1 MVAFVTEPYPLWKYY
16 PGQHAH
22 RNGLILLVGAF
33 ADAREGDQ
41 PHMTSDQKLAQLRPA
56 LVDLGFE
63 VESGKRAV
71 DKLRRPVL
79 FGELGTEERAF
90 EVDAFHGELGVALEI
105 EAGRGTQG
113 NAIYRDLIQTSLLI
127 DARFL
132 ALVVLVEYRFKSG
145 GKTIAS
151 PDYRKTI
158 SLLDAIY
165 ASDRLRLP
173 LEGVLVVGY

>member
-1 MVAFVTEPYPLWKYY
+1 MTDPYPRWKFY
-16 PGQHAH
+16 PSRARPPAWAQSLIDAFEAAH
-22 RNGLILLVGAF
+22 T
-33 ADAREGDQ
+33 ADDAQ
-41 PHMTSDQKLAQLRPA
+41 MTSDQKLTLLRPA
-56 LVDLGFE
+56 LVALGFD
-63 VESGKRAV
+63 VEGGKKSA

-79 FGELGTEERAF
+79 FGEMGAEERAY
-90 EVDAFHGELGVALEI
+90 EVDAFHSEWGIALEL

-132 ALVVLVEYRFKSG
+132 ALAVLIEYRFKSG

-151 PDYRKTI
+151 QDYRKTI
-158 SLLDAIY
+158 SVLDAIY

-173 LEGVLVVGY
+173 LDGVLVIGY

>member
-1 MVAFVTEPYPLWKYY
+1 MSDPYPLWKFY
-16 PGQHAH
+16 PGRARPPGWVHD
-22 RNGLILLVGAF
+22 LVDAF
-33 ADAREGDQ
+33 AAARVGDE
-41 PHMTSDQKLAQLRPA
+41 PHMTSDEKLARLRPA
-56 LVDLGFE
+56 LIALGYD
-63 VESGKRAV
+63 VEGGKKAA

-79 FGELGTEERAF
+79 FGELGSEERAF
-90 EVDAFHGELGVALEI
+90 EVDAFHGGEGVALEI

-132 ALVVLVEYRFKSG
+132 ALAVLIEYRFKSG
-145 GKTIAS
+145 GKTIGS

-173 LEGVLVVGY
+173 LEGVLIVGY

>member
-1 MVAFVTEPYPLWKYY
+1 MHPLVA
-16 PGQHAH
+16 
-22 RNGLILLVGAF
+22 AF
-33 ADAREGDQ
+33 EQSHTTDDA
-41 PHMTSDQKLAQLRPA
+41 HMTSDQKLARLRPA
-56 LVDLGFE
+56 LLGLGYE
-63 VESGKRAV
+63 VEGGKKAK

-79 FGELGTEERAF
+79 FGELGNEERTF
-90 EVDAFHGELGVALEI
+90 EVDAFHGELGIALEI

-132 ALVVLVEYRFKSG
+132 ALAVLIEYRFKSG
-145 GKTIAS
+145 GKTIGS

-173 LEGVLVVGY
+173 LEGVLIVGY

>member
-1 MVAFVTEPYPLWKYY
+1 
-16 PGQHAH
+16 
-22 RNGLILLVGAF
+22 
-33 ADAREGDQ
+33 
-41 PHMTSDQKLAQLRPA
+41 MTSDQKLALLRPS
-56 LVDLGFE
+56 LVSLGYE
-63 VESGKRAV
+63 VEGGKKAS

-79 FGELGTEERAF
+79 FGELGHEDRAF
-90 EVDAFHGELGVALEI
+90 EVDAFHADLGIALEI

-113 NAIYRDLIQTSLLI
+113 NAIYRDVIQTSLLI

-132 ALVVLVEYRFKSG
+132 ALAVLIEYRFKSG
-145 GKTIAS
+145 NKTIGS

-173 LEGVLVVGY
+173 LDGVLIVGY